1 MKKYNIQVLGHSET
15 RWSGVGHTKL
25 VTGEHTIYS
34 GHEDEDHAHTHR
46 VAIMATQS
54 AVKVCMEWNPVSPR
68 IITARFK
75 SKGRNVNVI
84 ECYASTNSDNE
95 EAKQEF
101 YNRLQPVLDEM
112 PRRDIKILM
121 GDMNAKVGSD
131 NAGRHEIGVMN
142 KNGELFTDIC
152 ASNDLW

>member
-1 MKKYNIQVLGHSET
+1 M
-15 RWSGVGHTKL
+15 
-25 VTGEHTIYS
+25 
-34 GHEDEDHAHTHR
+34 
-46 VAIMATQS
+46 
-54 AVKVCMEWNPVSPR
+54 SPR

-131 NAGRHEIGVMN
+131 NAGRQ
-142 KNGELFTDIC
+142 
-152 ASNDLW
+152 A